1 MKKQKR
7 MDILWT
13 RPEALPCQADS
24 PPTASSW
31 LISFTLTIVSH
42 NWEMVEALEPSEI
55 QGAKLVFLIHLA
67 PTPGVY
73 PKLIKLI
80 QQTLSELFCIIKLF
94 RTSWS

>member
-7 MDILWT
+7 MDIMWT
-13 RPEALPCQADS
+13 RPEALPCQAVS

-31 LISFTLTIVSH
+31 LTSFTLTIVSH

-67 PTPGVY
+67 PTPGVN